1 MGFLVTHT
9 YHIGIC
15 TLAVCNINV
24 KVNGILFTERL
35 HSGNLQSLILSPCR
49 AIPVVVVILVSCISN
64 TVKYSCEAFLNGQL
78 CASNSIQLFHI
89 EALAVNAAN
98 ALSTPSLII
107 DQDMSF
113 FVTLAGNVSPV
124 GNTGSYIDVKIQRTC
139 ITSAQTT
146 NCQSILCRNPS
157 TIDIPEVVILFGY
170 IVYTICRQRE
180 AGFKCQFSAIY
191 SADLTNVETFSIKGA
206 NFLCI
211 APCFIIDQNMR
222 LFVTGT

>member
-9 YHIGIC
+9 CHIGID
-15 TLAVCNINV
+15 TLTVCNINV
-24 KVNGILFTERL
+24 KVNGILFTETLRCTN
-35 HSGNLQSLILSPCR
+35 HQSLIRNNFLCCPCR
-49 AIPVVVVILVSCISN
+49 TIPPVVVLFVGNVGNAI
-64 TVKYSCEAFLNGQL
+64 KYGCEAFLNGEL

-139 ITSAQTT
+139 ITSA
-146 NCQSILCRNPS
+146 
-157 TIDIPEVVILFGY
+157 
-170 IVYTICRQRE
+170 
-180 AGFKCQFSAIY
+180 
-191 SADLTNVETFSIKGA
+191 
-206 NFLCI
+206 
-211 APCFIIDQNMR
+211 
-222 LFVTGT
+222 